1 MDIDKMTDDEL
12 FVMIDFSLEIADE
25 LNDHYVYDLLDDV
38 RREEGLSISS
48 LTPETITVID
58 ESCLRLL
65 ELLKST
71 DEEDIQTFILEE
83 VIKDYGLLC
92 KKFKDTV
99 DFYYR

>member
-71 DEEDIQTFILEE
+71 DEEDIQTFILEA
-83 VIKDYGLLC
+83 VIKDYGLLY

>member
-83 VIKDYGLLC
+83 VVKDYGLLY

>member
-12 FVMIDFSLEIADE
+12 FIMIDFSLEIADE

-83 VIKDYGLLC
+83 VVKDYGLLY